1 MTASEQLTDT
11 GSRFSWKRVGMLYA
25 FNRPYLSRELL
36 YYSLAIIL
44 MSGLTLLP
52 IGPTGQFMIF
62 TLVWSVIPYMCSF
75 APLIFAKGGDSRIV
89 DRMIPALP
97 SEKYLFYLSYI
108 LLVIPAVCYTL
119 PLLAS
124 WAYLKIP
131 SIQTDVLMELTKLR
145 FSLPLPMIALNVL
158 TTISLPLT
166 CFHTLANSRHNRVVK
181 GVISVFAVQF
191 AMGLIGGIYGFMVAI
206 DGGFVDMANH
216 TSATTLAGISTG
228 NFFMEEMARSPFMA
242 VLITIMAVYACIM
255 FRLTCKAVNRKNL

>member
-1 MTASEQLTDT
+1 MTASKQLTDT

-25 FNRPYLSRELL
+25 YNRPYLSRELL
-36 YYSLAIIL
+36 FYIVAIIV

-52 IGPTGQFMIF
+52 IGEIGQFMIF
-62 TLVWSVIPYMCSF
+62 SLVWSIIPYMCNF

-89 DRMIPALP
+89 DRMIPARP

-131 SIQTDVLMELTKLR
+131 SIQTEFLMELTKLR
-145 FSLPLPMIALNVL
+145 FSLPIQMIALNVL
-158 TTISLPLT
+158 TTFALPMT
-166 CFHTLANSRHNRVVK
+166 CFYTLISSRHNRVLK

-191 AMGLIGGIYGFMVAI
+191 AMDLIGGIYGFMVALN
-206 DGGFVDMANH
+206 GGFDDVANH
-216 TSATTLAGISTG
+216 PSATTLAGISTG
-228 NFFMEEMARSPFMA
+228 NFFMQEMASSPFMA
-242 VLITIMAVYACIM
+242 VLISIMGVYACIM
-255 FRLTCKAVNRKNL
+255 FRLTYKAVNRKNL